1 MRDSVH
7 CQTGAV
13 THEVIE
19 CTTSVKS
26 TMDSPFRRILAILG
40 VMTILGALG
49 VAAFHRTSTFNSNLK
64 VVQPEEMSTYA
75 LPITF
80 AQFSVLPPAF
90 NDIEGYATLAEP
102 LDACTPLTNEEI
114 VQDTIVIATRG
125 GCEFYKKAQHIE
137 DAGGIA
143 FVVSNEIDNFL
154 PMPNWGTEG
163 QTRGPSLVHSAPNT
177 KAKQAMSPRKLAR
190 CARVHAPLS
199 WECRWAR
206 KHARQTP
213 HKPWPALP
221 PELFFSQAPRDL
233 YPS

>member
-163 QTRGPSLVHSAPNT
+163 QTRVIQIPGGIIYGQDGVVLRRLIDGSVPVRLRLSGPHLCSSD
-177 KAKQAMSPRKLAR
+177 
-190 CARVHAPLS
+190 
-199 WECRWAR
+199 
-206 KHARQTP
+206 
-213 HKPWPALP
+213 LP
-221 PELFFSQAPRDL
+221 
-233 YPS
+233 